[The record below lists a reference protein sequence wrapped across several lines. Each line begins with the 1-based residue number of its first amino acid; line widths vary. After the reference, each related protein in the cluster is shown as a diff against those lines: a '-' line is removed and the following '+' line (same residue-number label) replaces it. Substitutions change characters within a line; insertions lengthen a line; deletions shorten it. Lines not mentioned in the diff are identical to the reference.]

1 MSAVEGAGVSIGLVA
16 FVSALLVATGLKK
29 QPGLGVLGS
38 ILVVGLVLW
47 ARGDGWAAL
56 GFAAPAS
63 WWPTVGLALGLGL
76 ALQLFS
82 IALVEPLSE
91 RWTGVA
97 HDHSVVAGVRGSWKA
112 FGLWMLLVWLV
123 VAPLEEVVFRG
134 FLMTEIARIVG
145 TSPWATLL
153 NVLLASA
160 VFGLAHGYQGRSGM
174 VSTGVVGAV
183 LGWVFVAS
191 GFDLWL
197 AILVHGFIDTIG
209 IALIAVGADEA
220 IRRRLWGASA

>member
-1 MSAVEGAGVSIGLVA
+1 MSAVDGVGVSIVLVA
-16 FVSALLVATGLKK
+16 FVSALLVGTGLKK
-29 QPGLGVLGS
+29 QPGLGVLGA
-38 ILVVGLVLW
+38 LVVLGLVSW
-47 ARGDGWAAL
+47 SRGDGWAAL

-63 WWPTVGLALGLGL
+63 WWATVGLALGLGL
-76 ALQLFS
+76 ALQLLS
-82 IALVEPLSE
+82 IGVVEPLAE
-91 RWTGVA
+91 RWTGVV

-123 VAPLEEVVFRG
+123 VAPLEEIVFRG

-183 LGWVFVAS
+183 LAWVFVAS

-197 AILVHGFIDTIG
+197 AILVHGFVDTIG
-209 IALIAVGADEA
+209 IALIAVGADETL
-220 IRRRLWGASA
+220 RRRMRGGSA